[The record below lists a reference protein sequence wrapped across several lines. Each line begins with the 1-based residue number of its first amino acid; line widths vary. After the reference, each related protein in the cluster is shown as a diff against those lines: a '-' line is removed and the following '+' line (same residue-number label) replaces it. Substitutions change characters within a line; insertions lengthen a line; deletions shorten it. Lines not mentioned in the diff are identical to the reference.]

1 VGILALLALATP
13 TVQAQTAFGG
23 SFADFDGD
31 SNYGATDELRDTE
44 NDAANDA
51 LDSGVEMSQ
60 WGLDTY
66 ESANEFLENYQALG
80 NTDNLCDIGNSGPRI
95 PSSCGEE
102 GSECHECFRSATDSL
117 NFNRRNLHRAW
128 CITHTNLAMAKS
140 AIGFGDSASGVHGV
154 AGLSWS
160 LGGKPQIESAM
171 SDLRKTYR
179 RKYGDFVRSI
189 DTNLKALGRCE
200 AKHFDERDWYD
211 RFGFMYL
218 EHLKVRYES
227 PEP

>member
-102 GSECHECFRSATDSL
+102 GSECHECFRSATEICTVPGAL
-117 NFNRRNLHRAW
+117 LTPIWRWRRAPSG
-128 CITHTNLAMAKS
+128 LA
-140 AIGFGDSASGVHGV
+140 IV
-154 AGLSWS
+154 
-160 LGGKPQIESAM
+160 PQGCTA
-171 SDLRKTYR
+171 LR
-179 RKYGDFVRSI
+179 G
-189 DTNLKALGRCE
+189 
-200 AKHFDERDWYD
+200 
-211 RFGFMYL
+211 
-218 EHLKVRYES
+218 
-227 PEP
+227 